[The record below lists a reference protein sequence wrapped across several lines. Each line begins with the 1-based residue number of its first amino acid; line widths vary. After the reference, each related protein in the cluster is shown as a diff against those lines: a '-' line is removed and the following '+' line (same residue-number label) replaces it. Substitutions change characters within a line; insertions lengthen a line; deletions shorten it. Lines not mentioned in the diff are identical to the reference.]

1 MEPPRGDVTGIPVR
15 LRAAPLPTRTDRPLA
30 VSKPGSASQTS
41 LPLGWFVVRDS
52 FRTQG
57 SNTVSNDYDD
67 DFDLD
72 GDGGISDLRKA
83 YRKAQRQI
91 KELTDQ
97 NNSLMEQ
104 GRGRAVRDVLAAKG
118 VRNPDKIAKLIPSTA
133 ADEAA
138 VSEWLDEYA
147 DVFGV
152 VSDGGSGE
160 SSGGAPQGV
169 SQEDVDAFASISQ
182 AGTGAPAEAEAD
194 LMARIQAADSPD
206 ALAALLRNG

>member
-1 MEPPRGDVTGIPVR
+1 M
-15 LRAAPLPTRTDRPLA
+15 
-30 VSKPGSASQTS
+30 
-41 LPLGWFVVRDS
+41 
-52 FRTQG
+52 
-57 SNTVSNDYDD
+57 SNDYDD

-91 KELTDQ
+91 KELTEQ
-97 NNSLMEQ
+97 NNALMEQ
-104 GRGRAVRDVLAAKG
+104 GRSRAVRDVLAAKG
-118 VRNPDKIAKLIPSTA
+118 VRNPDKIAELIPSTA

-152 VSDGGSGE
+152 VSDGGSGQ
-160 SSGGAPQGV
+160 GDAPAAPQGV
-169 SQEDVDAFASISQ
+169 SPEDVDAFAAISQ
-182 AGTGAPAEAEAD
+182 AGTGGPAEAEAD

>member
-1 MEPPRGDVTGIPVR
+1 MPVR
-15 LRAAPLPTRTDRPLA
+15 LRPAPLLTRTDRPLA
-30 VSKPGSASQTS
+30 AHQSGSASQPN
-41 LPLGWFVVRDS
+41 LPLGAVVVRDS

-57 SNTVSNDYDD
+57 SNTVSNDDYD
-67 DFDLD
+67 DFDID

-91 KELTDQ
+91 KELTEQ
-97 NNSLMEQ
+97 NQTLIEQ

-118 VRNPDKIAKLIPSTA
+118 VRNPDKIAKLIPSNV

-138 VSEWLDEYA
+138 VGAWLDEFA

-152 VSDGGSGE
+152 TSDGDGSGA
-160 SSGGAPQGV
+160 SDGTPQGV

-182 AGTGAPAEAEAD
+182 AGVGSPAEAEAD
-194 LMARIQAADSPD
+194 LMARIQNADSPE
-206 ALAALLRNG
+206 ALAALLRS